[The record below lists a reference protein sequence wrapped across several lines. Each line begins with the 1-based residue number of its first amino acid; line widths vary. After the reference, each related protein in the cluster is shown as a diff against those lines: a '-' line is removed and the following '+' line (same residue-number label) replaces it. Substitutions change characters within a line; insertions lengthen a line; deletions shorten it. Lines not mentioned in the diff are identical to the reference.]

1 MDIKYL
7 IIELSHLYLK
17 ISLDKLLTR
26 NLVRILLEKIEKRKK
41 RKVYFDKRKV

>member
-17 ISLDKLLTR
+17 ISLDKLFIR

-41 RKVYFDKRKV
+41 TEGIF